1 LATLPYLPAASVDMI
16 PGGCAL
22 NELML
27 VLALLLLLGALAL
40 VLEFA
45 VHGQAGTVLR
55 MWSILEQASI
65 AALPRLLPVVFHGA
79 RPILA
84 SPFHVQLKRTFSRLV
99 PVLFVLM
106 LFLIY
111 TTQK

>member
-1 LATLPYLPAASVDMI
+1 MI

-27 VLALLLLLGALAL
+27 SLALLLLLAALAL

-65 AALPRLLPVVFHGA
+65 AALPRLLQVIFHGA
-79 RPILA
+79 
-84 SPFHVQLKRTFSRLV
+84 SPFFASLFHVRLRTAFSRLV
-99 PVLFVLM
+99 PILFVSM

-111 TTQK
+111 TTQKWILIIGHSTSI